1 MFLEQMPDFAGGAV
15 LVVGEDLD
23 DHRRPA
29 RTVRFVL
36 GLLVRDARLL
46 TGAAA
51 NRALDVV
58 GGHVVRLGVGD
69 DRPQSRVHVGVAAA
83 GPRRDSQL
91 FDEARENL
99 PTLGIR
105 RALLVLDRMPLGMAG
120 HVLELQKNQ
129 RIRDKSYHTA
139 RGTQSTP
146 STTVYRR
153 DQP

>member
-1 MFLEQMPDFAGGAV
+1 MYLEQMPDFAGGAV
-15 LVVGEDLD
+15 FVVGEDLD

-46 TGAAA
+46 TGAAT

-83 GPRRDSQL
+83 GPRRDGQL

-99 PTLGIR
+99 PALGVR

-129 RIRDKSYHTA
+129 RIRDQKSYRTA
-139 RGTQSTP
+139 GLKA
-146 STTVYRR
+146 
-153 DQP
+153 